1 MRANKCSGVCVV
13 KSMCHVME
21 ERMHH
26 VIKER
31 MHHVKEERMHHVIE
45 VAWVTEPPPHS
56 MTSGG
61 VSTWHAY

>member
-1 MRANKCSGVCVV
+1 
-13 KSMCHVME
+13 ME

>member
-1 MRANKCSGVCVV
+1 
-13 KSMCHVME
+13 
-21 ERMHH
+21 MHH
-26 VIKER
+26 VIEER

-45 VAWVTEPPPHS
+45 VAWVTEPPPPHS